1 MKLLSNT
8 EIKEVLLNILIELQ
22 KSCNRNGIEFY
33 LVGGSLLGAIR
44 HQGFIPWDD
53 DVDIGMKRPDY
64 DNYLNFQKRRIFCL
78 LISKS
83 YLMNKELHS
92 IHL

>member
-64 DNYLNFQKRRIFCL
+64 DKLLELSKKKDFCL